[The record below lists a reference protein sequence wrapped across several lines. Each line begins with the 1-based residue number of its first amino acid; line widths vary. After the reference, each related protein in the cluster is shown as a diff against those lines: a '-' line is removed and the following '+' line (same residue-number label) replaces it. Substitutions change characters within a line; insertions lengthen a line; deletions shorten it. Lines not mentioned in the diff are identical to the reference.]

1 MSVYCE
7 ANNCEYCEDGCCE
20 YEGSLALDFNG
31 VCKRFRYKIDLEN
44 DQKIVFNRRI
54 KMNSY
59 KIYFELQ
66 EANNKTEIINLLK
79 KLCKNSKNKYR
90 DFY

>member
-44 DQKIVFNRRI
+44 D
-54 KMNSY
+54 
-59 KIYFELQ
+59 
-66 EANNKTEIINLLK
+66 
-79 KLCKNSKNKYR
+79 
-90 DFY
+90 